1 MRLDK
6 LYKMSV
12 VDGYMFM
19 VSNSNMN
26 VCILGQRKIRPYWR
40 NYFDCTDILIY
51 VIDSADRK
59 RFEETGEE
67 LAHLL
72 EDEKLQGV
80 PLLVFANKQDL
91 FSAAPASEISTGLQ
105 LHTIRDRAW
114 QIQPC
119 SALSGEGVRDGM
131 EWIVKKVK
139 KK

>member
-91 FSAAPASEISTGLQ
+91 FSAAPASEVISCQFVSGALRLNPYHRDHQITMTQ
-105 LHTIRDRAW
+105 ALHVL
-114 QIQPC
+114 P
-119 SALSGEGVRDGM
+119 
-131 EWIVKKVK
+131 
-139 KK
+139 